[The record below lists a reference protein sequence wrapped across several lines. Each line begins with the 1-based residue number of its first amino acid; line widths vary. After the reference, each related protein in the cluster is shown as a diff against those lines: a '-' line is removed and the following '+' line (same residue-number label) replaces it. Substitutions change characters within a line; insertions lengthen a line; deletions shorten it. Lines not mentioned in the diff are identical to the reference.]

1 MKKMEYAMEV
11 AKKVNG
17 DVREVEKANGVK
29 FIGVTVRSDSNIT
42 PTIYIDQM
50 YADDLTI
57 DEAAEKVMKL
67 YEKNKIDTID
77 LNYLNNFEAVR
88 PMLRA
93 RLYNKKTKTE
103 VYKKAL
109 DPFDDLI
116 IVPVVD
122 GVIENGSFRV
132 QESHLKMWGVTADEV
147 ISQAEKNSSKRCTFQ
162 TMKEVLVEM
171 MGSSIA
177 DEIPDDNMMYVIS
190 NTERSF
196 GAYSVIP
203 MLPDLKE
210 KFSEGFAIIP
220 SSVHEVLLVPVKDNE
235 GLDDIIRGV
244 NETELAEVD
253 VLGDHAYMILP
264 DKKFTVEDIQD
275 KYEDDSVRIPITNDA
290 PPTWDRCS
298 NYDPNICFWRDCWD
312 CVDWKE
318 V

>member
-57 DEAAEKVMKL
+57 DEAAEKVKKI
-67 YEKNKIDTID
+67 YEERKIDHLD
-77 LNYLNNFEAVR
+77 LNYLNDYETVR

-93 RLYNKKTKTE
+93 RLYNKKTRAE
-103 VYKKAL
+103 VYKKVQ

-147 ISQAEKNSSKRCTFQ
+147 ISQAEKNSSERCTFQ

-190 NTERSF
+190 NTERMF
-196 GAYSVIP
+196 GAYSIIP
-203 MLPDLKE
+203 MLPELKE
-210 KFSEGFAIIP
+210 KFPEGFAIIP
-220 SSVHEVLLVPVKDNE
+220 SSVHEVLLVLVKDNE
-235 GLDDIIRGV
+235 GLDDIIRNV
-244 NETELAEVD
+244 NENELAAVD

-264 DKKFTVEDIQD
+264 DKKFIVKDIPD
-275 KYEDDSVRIPITNDA
+275 EYEDDSIKMPITHDSL
-290 PPTWDRCS
+290 PTPERCE
-298 NYDPNICFWRDCWD
+298 NYDPYRCEARDCWD
-312 CVDWKE
+312 CMDWLE
-318 V
+318 F